1 MALLSCA
8 DSTPRAYKLKAGNAD
23 LPYFNIRRDIPGAK
37 PDFHI
42 KLPGAP

>member
-23 LPYFNIRRDIPGAK
+23 LPYFNIRRDIPHGGLY
-37 PDFHI
+37 PT
-42 KLPGAP
+42 